1 MFAVAVQIIWRLATI
16 LAKIADQC
24 DIFVHMGRKYF
35 NFLRRPK
42 VGELFQLERKFNEL
56 GWPAIC
62 ELPLDRTQD
71 AYNY

>member
-1 MFAVAVQIIWRLATI
+1 MFAVAVQINWRLSTI
-16 LAKIADQC
+16 LAKIADQF
-24 DIFVHMGRKYF
+24 DIFTHVGSKYF
-35 NFLRRPK
+35 NLLRRLK